1 MLGIFLL
8 LDHRTAVFIKGKG
21 FYNAE
26 PNAGNPI
33 RAQNGLEGMR
43 GMNLDAFLLRLL
55 DFLLVG
61 GHLLTGFQAGQM
73 NLLGAQPAGGAGAV
87 EGNVAA
93 VQHDDPLAHADFH
106 AHGGIPQEI
115 TVQQYARQ
123 LAAFH
128 GQANALMGAQRQ
140 QLWRSFLFLKH
151 RMARN

>member
-21 FYNAE
+21 FYIAE

-43 GMNLDAFLLRLL
+43 GMNLDAFLLSLL
-55 DFLLVG
+55 DFLLVA

-73 NLLGAQPAGGAGAV
+73 NLLGTQPAGGAGAV

-93 VQHDDPLAHADFH
+93 VQHDDLLAHVGFH

-115 TVQQYARQ
+115 LFSSTPGSS
-123 LAAFH
+123 LPS
-128 GQANALMGAQRQ
+128 MGR
-140 QLWRSFLFLKH
+140 RTP
-151 RMARN
+151 

>member
-61 GHLLTGFQAGQM
+61 GHLLTGFQAG
-73 NLLGAQPAGGAGAV
+73 
-87 EGNVAA
+87 
-93 VQHDDPLAHADFH
+93 
-106 AHGGIPQEI
+106 
-115 TVQQYARQ
+115 
-123 LAAFH
+123 
-128 GQANALMGAQRQ
+128 
-140 QLWRSFLFLKH
+140 
-151 RMARN
+151 